1 MIYSICKH
9 SVDATAY
16 PNAQRWI
23 RQISHGLQINL
34 KPLELCLNIFSG
46 ILYGSHIRT
55 MAWGISQVKK
65 NKRKKTKE
73 YVLEKFYPIIIIYLT
88 SINGSSSFT

>member
-55 MAWGISQVKK
+55 MAWEISQVKK
-65 NKRKKTKE
+65 NKRKKKQRICLRE
-73 YVLEKFYPIIIIYLT
+73 VLSNNNNL
-88 SINGSSSFT
+88 SHIN